1 MHTKKGFTLV
11 ELVIVIL
18 ILGILAA
25 VAVPRFFL
33 TSDLAIDNGLKTSLA
48 TVRDA
53 IQLYQAENGTLPG
66 QGDDLV
72 GDLDDYIRG
81 QFPTCPV
88 GSPTQPQGVKYS
100 TGSGAISGVAAPT
113 EGWHYNKTTGEFIVN
128 FSGVSKTDSNVT
140 YDEF

>member
-1 MHTKKGFTLV
+1 MLNKKGFTLV

-25 VAVPRFFL
+25 VAVPKFFS
-33 TSDLAIDNGLKTSLA
+33 TSDIATDNGLRTSLG

-53 IQLYQAENGTLPG
+53 IQLYQAERGTLPG
-66 QGDDLV
+66 QSSNLPLDLE
-72 GDLDDYIRG
+72 DYIRG
-81 QFPTCPV
+81 EFPSCPV
-88 GSPTQPQGVKYS
+88 GDATSPMGVKYTTTDTDIFGDAS
-100 TGSGAISGVAAPT
+100 PD
-113 EGWHYNKTTGEFIVN
+113 EGWHYNTVTGDFIVN